1 MTSPHIFEVKVPEA
15 GESVQEAMIES
26 WLAEEGSQ
34 VSLDDPIVEL
44 ETDKASMELVAEAAG
59 TLKILV
65 TTGEMVKVGQVIA
78 TISQTAQTAQTEG
91 GQDKKDKT
99 QGAQDTNNAKASAKE
114 ANAETQ
120 EPPAVPPLPDANGEA
135 KATAKDTVKSESITT
150 GQDQDKES
158 ASQTP
163 QQKVITTAAIHG
175 PAAQVLASKHGVHL
189 DSVSPSGAGRRVQK
203 QDVLNHLKGSVSTES
218 KTSTT
223 PSTLAT
229 LSTPPHRAQRQSE
242 KQPLSMM
249 RRRIAQRL
257 LSATQNTA
265 MLTTFNEVN
274 MAEILAVRSR
284 HKDAFLKHHGTKLGF
299 MGFFIQ
305 ASVLALK
312 AFPKVNAYIDGDHM
326 ISHNYIDIGVAVATD
341 KGLVV
346 PVIQNAE
353 SRDIFELESALA
365 DLASRARDKKLQ
377 IHEMQG
383 GTFTITNG
391 GVFGS
396 LLSTPIINP
405 PQSAILG
412 MHKIEQRPKVMTD
425 GSIKAQPMMYLALSY
440 DHRIVDGKDAVQF
453 LVSVKNFLEDP
464 IRLLLKV

>member
-1 MTSPHIFEVKVPEA
+1 MTSPNIFEVKVPEA

-34 VSLDDPIVEL
+34 VNLDDPIVEL

-59 TLKILV
+59 TLKTLV
-65 TTGEMVKVGQVIA
+65 TVGEMVKVGQVIA
-78 TISQTAQTAQTEG
+78 TITQTEG
-91 GQDKKDKT
+91 DPDA
-99 QGAQDTNNAKASAKE
+99 QGTKNARASTKEPSSEAQDMPTE
-114 ANAETQ
+114 
-120 EPPAVPPLPDANGEA
+120 PPLPDASGTG
-135 KATAKDTVKSESITT
+135 KAELKAE
-150 GQDQDKES
+150 ES
-158 ASQTP
+158 AAIQATKNEGVKTAQNKKPVSQPP
-163 QQKVITTAAIHG
+163 QQKMITTAAIHG
-175 PAAQVLASKHGVHL
+175 PAVQVLASKHGVHL
-189 DSVSPSGAGRRVQK
+189 DSVTSSSGAGGRVQK
-203 QDVLNHLKGSVSTES
+203 QDVMNHLKSGVSAES
-218 KTSTT
+218 TTSTA
-223 PSTLAT
+223 PSASALTT
-229 LSTPPHRAQRQSE
+229 HRQSQ

-274 MAEILAVRSR
+274 MAEILAIRSR

-312 AFPKVNAYIDGDHM
+312 AFPKINAYIDGDHM
-326 ISHNYIDIGVAVATD
+326 ISHNYMDIGVAVATD

-412 MHKIEQRPKVMTD
+412 MHKIEQRPKVMAD

-440 DHRIVDGKDAVQF
+440 DHRIVDGKEAVQF

>member
-59 TLKILV
+59 TLKTLV
-65 TTGEMVKVGQVIA
+65 KVGEMVKVGQVIA
-78 TISQTAQTAQTEG
+78 TITQAKEG
-91 GQDKKDKT
+91 QDKT
-99 QGAQDTNNAKASAKE
+99 QGTPDTKNAKASAKE
-114 ANAETQ
+114 ASADTQ
-120 EPPAVPPLPDANGEA
+120 DTPISPPLPDAGSEA
-135 KATAKDTVKSESITT
+135 KAAIAATKATDNTVKSEGIKT
-150 GQDQDKES
+150 GQDQDNQDKES
-158 ASQTP
+158 ASQPP

-189 DSVSPSGAGRRVQK
+189 DSVSPSAASGRVQK
-203 QDVLNHLKGSVSTES
+203 QDVLNHLKAASSTES
-218 KTSTT
+218 TTSAASST
-223 PSTLAT
+223 PS
-229 LSTPPHRAQRQSE
+229 HRAHRQSE

-326 ISHNYIDIGVAVATD
+326 ISHNYMDIGVAVATD